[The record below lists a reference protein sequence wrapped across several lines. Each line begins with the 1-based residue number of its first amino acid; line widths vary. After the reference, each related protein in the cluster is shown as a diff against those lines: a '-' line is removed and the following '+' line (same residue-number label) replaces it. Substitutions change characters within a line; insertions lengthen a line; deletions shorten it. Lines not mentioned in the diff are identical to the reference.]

1 MIWWE
6 IILVW
11 YAAFSVVSLMSY
23 LFKPLPTFDVVEGI
37 MIGASGANLFL
48 ATYPQLLTFGE
59 KVIGG
64 DFILII
70 PILLGLSFNM
80 VLTRWRWVSY
90 YPSTFQMGIGL
101 GYAIS
106 RGIDRQ
112 VWSQLKTHVIGN
124 FTGIVG
130 GMDLINA
137 IIIAGGT
144 LCALAYFMYSREH
157 RGAWGGIARVGRLI
171 MMASLGI
178 SWASY
183 ICDRQDGNAALLDIV
198 LNLTRKSIGL
208 G

>member
-48 ATYPQLLTFGE
+48 ATYPQLIRFME
-59 KVIGG
+59 QAVGG
-64 DFILII
+64 QYILVL
-70 PILLGLSFNM
+70 PILLGICFNF
-80 VLTRWRWVSY
+80 VLTRWRWVAY
-90 YPSTFQMGIGL
+90 YPTTWQMGIGL
-101 GYAIS
+101 GLAIA

-112 VWSQLKTHVIGN
+112 IWSQLRTHVIGN
-124 FTGIVG
+124 FVG
-130 GMDLINA
+130 VTSGVDIINA

-144 LCALAYFMYSREH
+144 LCALAYFMYTREH